1 MAAVKPSL
9 FVDTSVLLAGVIE
22 LHPPNPHAHAIM
34 EAVADGRLGRP
45 ATAFHCC
52 LEFYS
57 VATRLPAEYRVSV
70 GDAERL
76 VQEELLGRFEVL
88 DLPAGRRAALFA
100 LAASD
105 DVAGGRTHDLHIA
118 EIARAAGVATV
129 VTENRRHFA
138 SLLRYGM
145 TVLTAAEF
153 VPRLARRR

>member
-57 VATRLPAEYRVSV
+57 VATRLPVECRVSV
-70 GDAERL
+70 GDAARL
-76 VQEELLGRFEVL
+76 VREELLARLDVV
-88 DLPAGRRAALFA
+88 DLPAGSRRALFA

-105 DVAGGRTHDLHIA
+105 DVAGGRVYDLHIA
-118 EIARAAGVATV
+118 EVARAGGATTV
-129 VTENRRHFA
+129 LTENRRHFA
-138 SLLRYGM
+138 SVLRYGM

-153 VPRLARRR
+153 SPRLPQRR

>member
-1 MAAVKPSL
+1 MAAVKRSL
-9 FVDTSVLLAGVIE
+9 FLDTSVLLAGVIE

-34 EAVADGRLGRP
+34 EAIAQGRLGRP

-57 VATRLPAEYRVSV
+57 VATRLPVEYRLSV

-76 VQEELLGRFEVL
+76 VQEELLARFEVL
-88 DLPAGRRAALFA
+88 DLPAGNRRALFA

-105 DVAGGRTHDLHIA
+105 VVAGGRVYDLHIA
-118 EIARAAGVATV
+118 EVARASGAAV
-129 VTENRRHFA
+129 VLTENRRHFA
-138 SLLRYGM
+138 SVLRYGM

-153 VPRLARRR
+153 APRLARRR

>member
-1 MAAVKPSL
+1 MAALKPTL
-9 FVDTSVLLAGVIE
+9 FLDTSVLLAGVIE

-57 VATRLPAEYRVSV
+57 VATRLPVEYRVSV
-70 GDAERL
+70 ADAERL
-76 VQEELLGRFEVL
+76 VQEELLARFEVL
-88 DLPAGRRAALFA
+88 DLPRGSRGALFA

-105 DVAGGRTHDLHIA
+105 EVAGGRVYDLHIA
-118 EIARAAGVATV
+118 EVARAGGATV
-129 VTENRRHFA
+129 VLTENRRHFA

-145 TVLTAAEF
+145 TVLTSAEF
-153 VPRLARRR
+153 APRLPRRR